1 MLFTNKIRRRSSR
14 RYSSPTSIFNL
25 VGDANVSLFS
35 IVTFRDN
42 PPRSATNNAVNNFC
56 VLATGRRASAF
67 LALKTAPVRASTT
80 IYAAAPFV
88 GAPAIPSDAAV
99 VVVGFFANDPDAAPD
114 FAGVG
119 ATDVAFG
126 IGAFGEDLLVAFSAA
141 KAPPSHAST
150 TAKKQRPR
158 THKNWDERIDR
169 I

>member
-99 VVVGFFANDPDAAPD
+99 VVVGFFVTPPDADPG
-114 FAGVG
+114 FAAVG
-119 ATDVAFG
+119 ETAVAFG
-126 IGAFGEDLLVAFSAA
+126 IVAFCGGLLLAFSAA
-141 KAPPSHAST
+141 KTDPPPAST
-150 TAKKQRPR
+150 PAKKQRRR
-158 THKNWDERIDR
+158 THKN
-169 I
+169 